1 MKTYAISY
9 KSYYHELCDWSC
21 VYVRARD
28 QESALRQFARRH
40 QISIP
45 KSHDLTDWKW
55 EEGEWLHVFKLIN
68 DVTLRPCP
76 RCGGS
81 GEIEIH

>member
-1 MKTYAISY
+1 MAQSLFMFLRNVLLADDAANGK
-9 KSYYHELCDWSC
+9 LP
-21 VYVRARD
+21 
-28 QESALRQFARRH
+28 ALRQFARRH